1 MKTMA
6 TTKKPEKITLLM
18 LAKDVLKWLKPGSKV
33 KLVPKANH
41 GYIGTTKQRGGDVQT
56 YLKSG
61 KPCTVCG
68 IGALA
73 AAAAFRKDELQFDGF
88 GLVASSSLRR
98 VCIQVTGLK
107 PSQADYIEYAFEYEE
122 GLDHPA
128 KSAKGRLTQIC
139 ENIVKNR
146 GRFVRDGGAY

>member
-1 MKTMA
+1 MKTTT
-6 TTKKPEKITLLM
+6 TTKKPEKVTLLM
-18 LAKDVLKWLKPGSKV
+18 LAEDVLKWLKPGSKV

-41 GYIGTTKQRGGDVQT
+41 GYIGTTEQRGGDVQT

-68 IGALA
+68 IGAFA
-73 AAAAFRKDELQFDGF
+73 AAAAFRKDKLQFDDPTSIRN
-88 GLVASSSLRR
+88 A
-98 VCIQVTGLK
+98 CIQVTGLK
-107 PSQADYIEYAFEYEE
+107 PSQADYIEYAFEYGE

-139 ENIVKNR
+139 ENIVKNK
-146 GRFVRDGGAY
+146 GRFVRE